1 MLARIDIDVVRK
13 ALKKPRPGFKAQT
26 RMMPRPRAPS
36 VSDEPAR
43 DGAVL
48 LLLYP
53 FDGRL
58 HLVLTR
64 RTEHLPNH
72 KGQISLP
79 GGAREP
85 GESFEETALRE
96 AHEELSLDPAD
107 IVVLSRLTPLYIS
120 PSNYC
125 IRPVVGYVRV
135 RPAFRPDPREVAEAL
150 EVPLATLLDPSTV
163 REEDWR
169 LRGTVVRVPFFAVNE
184 HKVWGATAMVLA
196 EFVDLVRSAVE

>member
-1 MLARIDIDVVRK
+1 MREVNIDDVHA
-13 ALKKPRPGFKAQT
+13 ALEKPRPGFKAQM
-26 RMMPRPRAPS
+26 RMSPRPRASS
-36 VSDEPAR
+36 VSDAPAR
-43 DGAVL
+43 GGGVL

-53 FDGRL
+53 RDGRL

-72 KGQISLP
+72 QGQISLP
-79 GGAREP
+79 GGAQDA

-96 AHEELSLDPAD
+96 AREELDVDPTG
-107 IVVLSRLTPLYIS
+107 IQVLGRLTPLYIP

-125 IRPVVGYVRV
+125 IRPVVGYVPA
-135 RPAFRPDPREVAEAL
+135 RPVFHPDPREVAEVL

-163 REEDWR
+163 HQEDWH
-169 LRGTVVRVPFFAVNE
+169 LRGMTVRVPFFAVNE

-196 EFVDLVRSAVE
+196 EFVELIHSAMA